1 MITSLLTQCRSG
13 SLLNARYYLL
23 FIPVIVLTFFCAG
36 CWSEKNGDLDALL
49 RKAKSEKKAVMLELG
64 SVGCVPCDMMQP
76 VIVRLAEQYRGQ
88 MEIYFVDVKEVPG
101 VARQFGIHGI
111 PTQVFLDRD
120 GKEFHRH
127 VGFYEYDAIVAMLK
141 KAGI

>member
-1 MITSLLTQCRSG
+1 VPIRITAECKVSSSVHTC
-13 SLLNARYYLL
+13 YCPDL
-23 FIPVIVLTFFCAG
+23 FL
-36 CWSEKNGDLDALL
+36 WSEKHGDLDTLL